1 MYCQRARKGGPR
13 INLMDPGQLV
23 DDLLDGTISKDDF
36 GRLEALL
43 ESDAGARAT
52 YYDRLHLHSA
62 LEISAEESPI
72 IAFPSQKRSRWL
84 WVARMAAAIA
94 VLGSVAWIGWF
105 SGRSNEVVLAEPAAS
120 GFAVIADQANATW
133 NLSRGDLIPD
143 GPVTLEEGTVQL
155 ELFSG
160 VTVMIEGEATFEVLS
175 AMEMRVDH
183 GQIRALVPPL
193 AEGFRIS
200 TATGRVVDLGTEFAI
215 NVQNTYADL
224 HIIDGEIEWHPN
236 NKAMRP
242 MKEGESMR
250 WNADGHMEALPFASQ
265 SVADIEAALSQQRDE
280 RRTLWQM
287 HAETWEEDPRVVA
300 YFPMVQPST
309 GERQLVDMSS
319 PSHHGT
325 IVRAAQVADRWGH
338 SQAALDFAPMGSR
351 VRVVIR
357 EELHALTFYC
367 WVKID
372 SLDRWYN
379 SLFLTDGH
387 ELNEPHWQI
396 MNDGR
401 IFFSVKAHNDSGGND
416 KQICYSPSFWD
427 PSLSG
432 QWIQLATSF
441 DSNTGQ
447 VVHYV
452 NGRPISEV
460 VVRDAMRVDKI
471 RIGAASIGNWS
482 EPERND
488 PHFAVRNLN
497 GSIDEFIL
505 FNAALSAAEIDQL
518 YQAGKP

>member
-13 INLMDPGQLV
+13 INLMAPGQLV

-120 GFAVIADQANATW
+120 GFAVIADQANAT
-133 NLSRGDLIPD
+133 
-143 GPVTLEEGTVQL
+143 
-155 ELFSG
+155 
-160 VTVMIEGEATFEVLS
+160 
-175 AMEMRVDH
+175 
-183 GQIRALVPPL
+183 
-193 AEGFRIS
+193 
-200 TATGRVVDLGTEFAI
+200 
-215 NVQNTYADL
+215 Y
-224 HIIDGEIEWHPN
+224 IIDGEIEQHTN
-236 NKAMRP
+236 NEAICP

-250 WNADGHMEALPFASQ
+250 WNANGHMEALPFASQ

-287 HAETWEEDPRVVA
+287 HAETWKEDPRVVA

-338 SQAALDFAPMGSR
+338 SQAAPDFAPMGSR
-351 VRVVIR
+351 VRVVIP

>member
-1 MYCQRARKGGPR
+1 M
-13 INLMDPGQLV
+13 NLMDPGQLV

-72 IAFPSQKRSRWL
+72 IAFPSQKCSRWL
-84 WVARMAAAIA
+84 WVGRMAAAIA

-105 SGRSNEVVLAEPAAS
+105 SCRSNEVVLAEPAAS
-120 GFAVIADQANATW
+120 GFAVIADQANAT
-133 NLSRGDLIPD
+133 
-143 GPVTLEEGTVQL
+143 
-155 ELFSG
+155 
-160 VTVMIEGEATFEVLS
+160 
-175 AMEMRVDH
+175 
-183 GQIRALVPPL
+183 
-193 AEGFRIS
+193 
-200 TATGRVVDLGTEFAI
+200 
-215 NVQNTYADL
+215 Y
-224 HIIDGEIEWHPN
+224 IIDGETERHPN
-236 NKAMRP
+236 NEFMRP

-250 WNADGHMEALPFASQ
+250 WNANGHMEALPFASQ

-351 VRVVIR
+351 VRVVIP